1 MKKVN
6 LLLCLAAVLFAIS
19 SCKKCKPAACNLIP
33 AKVIR
38 YDCDRVIFQLLRN
51 EAIGDADWVD
61 VQTGLHY
68 SNVVSY
74 YDNCAISTITKNN
87 IATIYVDVKKISDN
101 LNNPNCYQ
109 CLAVSSNPPVTKV
122 NFLSISKEPCGDDIK

>member
-1 MKKVN
+1 MKKIN
-6 LLLCLAAVLFAIS
+6 LLLCLVAVLFAIS
-19 SCKKCKPAACNLIP
+19 SCKKCKPAVCNLIA

-38 YDCDRVIFQLLRN
+38 YDCDRVIFQLLSN
-51 EAIGDADWVD
+51 QAIGDADWED

-74 YDNCAISTITKNN
+74 YDNCAISTITNNN
-87 IATIYVDVKKISDN
+87 IATIYVNVKKISDN

-109 CLAVSSNPPVTKV
+109 FLAVSSNPPVTKV